1 MNGGTDSSVSLFN
14 TTSGMTAERRKILI
28 APLDWGLGHATRLV
42 PIIAHLQQQGH
53 ETVIAA
59 DGRPYDFLASRFPE
73 VKIYRCA
80 GYNITYPENGNLLLH
95 MMKNSVSFY
104 KSVETE
110 QRLAT
115 ELADEINADVVISDN
130 RLNFRAKGRKNIYIT
145 HQLNIKAGI
154 LSAVAT
160 AMHRKYYNSFDE
172 VWVPDNSGTAN
183 ISGALG
189 HEADCAVPVFY
200 LGPQSRF
207 TAMKGGEVPSHGRVV
222 VLLSGPE
229 PQRTLFENIIVAE
242 LIRTGINAVV
252 LRGMPG
258 KNEVTHP
265 APNIEMVAHM
275 NDEEMLRI
283 IAGAEVVIARSGYST
298 LSDLAQLNK
307 RLIAV
312 PTPGQTEQEYLADKH
327 ASENRL
333 IKAEQSNFDLMNCM
347 EKVRAADPFRV
358 PLEDKLPVVLARLRQ

>member
-1 MNGGTDSSVSLFN
+1 MSIGRYSSVSLFN
-14 TTSGMTAERRKILI
+14 TTSGMTAARRKILI

-42 PIIAHLQQQGH
+42 PIIVQLQQQGH

-104 KSVETE
+104 KSVEAE
-110 QRLAT
+110 QRSAT
-115 ELADEINADVVISDN
+115 ELSDEINADVVISDN

-154 LSAVAT
+154 LPAVAT
-160 AMHRKYYNSFDE
+160 AMHRKYYSRFDE

-189 HEADCAVPVFY
+189 HDADCAVPVFY

-207 TAMKGGEVPSHGRVV
+207 TAMKYGEVPSHGKVV

-242 LIRTGINAVV
+242 LIRTGINAIV
-252 LRGMPG
+252 LCGLPG
-258 KNEVTHP
+258 RNEVTRP
-265 APNIEMVAHM
+265 APNIEMVSHM
-275 NDEEMLRI
+275 NDEDMLQT
-283 IAGAEVVIARSGYST
+283 IAGAKVVIARSGYST
-298 LSDLAQLNK
+298 LCDLAQLNK

-327 ASENRL
+327 AAENRL
-333 IKAEQSNFDLMNCM
+333 VKAEQSDFNLENCM
-347 EKVRAADPFRV
+347 EKVRVADSFRV
-358 PLEDKLPVVLARLRQ
+358 PLEDKLPDVSARLRQ